1 MKQFISTSAQIFPVA
16 RYSWVVYM
24 IQAYELAHR
33 TKTKQQSRSQMCSPK
48 FPQQNDHVSE
58 ALQRSPRADQGPSN
72 PRDV

>member
-33 TKTKQQSRSQMCSPK
+33 TNKTTKQVPNVLS
-48 FPQQNDHVSE
+48 
-58 ALQRSPRADQGPSN
+58 
-72 PRDV
+72 